1 MATASA
7 VELVRACLEQ
17 EPPHGLR
24 VGPPQISGTL
34 SLFPIFRDAAALD
47 YVTLAEAQEAKS
59 VEIRELD
66 ARGAVSRLAVKN
78 AGALPVLIIDGDVLL
93 GLKQDRVLNTTILV
107 PAQSTLEIPVSCI
120 EAGRWRQ
127 VRHGSPGRLFRIA
140 WGSRREA
147 QIHDPS
153 RPNLRQV

>member
-1 MATASA
+1 MATGSA
-7 VELVRACLEQ
+7 VDLVRACLEH

-24 VGPPQISGTL
+24 VGPPQITGTL

-93 GLKQDRVLNTTILV
+93 GLMHRGR
-107 PAQSTLEIPVSCI
+107 TLASE
-120 EAGRWRQ
+120 